1 MNGGPPA
8 RAPASMARR
17 SDRPITLGQDACV
30 RRLQWISAGLD
41 RQGDGEAPSGKTAV
55 AAGLRPEADRDQQRQ
70 RRCLHASTGSAH
82 VPDLANDRYRTDE
95 KLTGQLTAT
104 RMEGSPL
111 PALSAYYSSILRPIR
126 SEEHTSELQ
135 SPMYLVCRLLLEK
148 KKINNI

>member
-111 PALSAYYSSILRPIR
+111 PVSICLLQLDPSAYFNQCARG
-126 SEEHTSELQ
+126 
-135 SPMYLVCRLLLEK
+135 YLEPVDGMRGIARHERE
-148 KKINNI
+148 